1 MYDSQGAL
9 QSRAGRL
16 EGQRKGISGWMG
28 LEHIVTNPD
37 DQSESL
43 GQPANFLMTVLGFQ
57 TPVNSGT
64 IVHKFSHMSALEK
77 KCSLGSFH
85 SPVSPDMTESAP
97 TPLTGVL

>member
-1 MYDSQGAL
+1 
-9 QSRAGRL
+9 
-16 EGQRKGISGWMG
+16 
-28 LEHIVTNPD
+28 
-37 DQSESL
+37 
-43 GQPANFLMTVLGFQ
+43 MTVLGFQ